1 MKWPFAERP
10 LCCTFADKQL
20 AAAKAAWQSG
30 DNSRKTGI
38 LPHKILLMQ
47 DNTILG
53 ATINIFM
60 QNILVRMASN
70 IYNSHSF
77 TWGLIFA

>member
-1 MKWPFAERP
+1 
-10 LCCTFADKQL
+10 
-20 AAAKAAWQSG
+20 
-30 DNSRKTGI
+30 
-38 LPHKILLMQ
+38 MQ

-53 ATINIFM
+53 AAINIFM